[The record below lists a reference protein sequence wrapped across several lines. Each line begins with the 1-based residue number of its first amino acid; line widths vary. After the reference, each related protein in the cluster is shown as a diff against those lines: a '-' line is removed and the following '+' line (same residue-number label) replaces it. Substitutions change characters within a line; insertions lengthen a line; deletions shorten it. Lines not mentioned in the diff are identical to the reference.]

1 MNRRSVFFIS
11 DGTGITAETLGNTLL
26 TQFDGWEFQRVTIPF
41 VDTAEKAAETVE
53 SIEHAGRLDGA
64 RPIVFSS
71 LTKAEVI
78 DRVAGADALVLDL
91 FNVFIQ
97 PIEAEL
103 ETRSTH
109 SAGRSHGMADPT
121 TYHTRIEAVNFAL
134 QHDDGASLQHYDKA
148 DVILIGASRSGKT
161 PTSLYLA
168 LQFGIRAANYPL
180 TPDDLERPGLPPV
193 LTDHRGRLYGLTI
206 DPERLQQ
213 IRSERRPDS
222 RYASI
227 AQCRREVRDIETMFR
242 TNGISW
248 INTTVISIEEIASR
262 IIQKMGL
269 KRRLF

>member
-1 MNRRSVFFIS
+1 MYHHADGERMNKRSVFFIS

-41 VDTAEKAAETVE
+41 VDSVDKARQAAT
-53 SIEHAGRLDGA
+53 SIEQARAADGH

-71 LTKAEVI
+71 LTDDAVVDAI
-78 DRVAGADALVLDL
+78 VATDALVLDV

-97 PIEAEL
+97 PMEVEL

-109 SAGRSHGMADPT
+109 SVGRSHGMVDPV

-148 DVILIGASRSGKT
+148 DVILVGASRSGKT
-161 PTSLYLA
+161 PTSVYLA

-180 TPDDLERPGLPPV
+180 TPDDLERPGLPDFLV
-193 LTDHRGRLYGLTI
+193 EQRQRLYGLTI

-222 RYASI
+222 RYASL
-227 AQCRREVRDIETMFR
+227 AQCRSEVRAIERLFR
-242 TNGISW
+242 SNGISW
-248 INTTVISIEEIASR
+248 INGVS
-262 IIQKMGL
+262 G
-269 KRRLF
+269 